1 MAARKPCPLRRQ
13 AGFYYAEVVL
23 SVLLLAILL
32 VPALQALTAAV
43 VGNQAGTLTARQLN
57 LQSKME
63 EVLAQPFAAL
73 YAETYQSGGNNSGS
87 VNATYSDAAGTPD
100 RRVVLLYRY
109 DANAQALSSNDTGLL
124 YVGVYYQAEGA
135 NAALSTLKGRWW

>member
-1 MAARKPCPLRRQ
+1 MAKHKPIPSCRQ
-13 AGFYYAEVVL
+13 AGFYYAEVVV

-32 VPALQALTAAV
+32 VPALQALTTAV
-43 VGNQAGTLTARQLN
+43 VGNQAGTLTARQLR

-73 YAETYQSGGNNSGS
+73 YAETYLPGGNNSSS
-87 VNATYSDAAGTPD
+87 VNPTFSDAIGTPD

-109 DANAQALSSNDTGLL
+109 DSNAQALSTSDTGLL
-124 YVGVYYQAEGA
+124 YVAVYYQADGA
-135 NAALSTLKGRWW
+135 NTALTTLKGRWW